1 MKRMITILI
10 IIALTLTAGSVFGL
24 TSSTSITSTM
34 TGADGVERSMSGIV
48 SMLGYNYASSTNTL
62 WIELYKSETGP
73 DTRISGSQMA
83 IGGTAS
89 WANNVASGIYYVHL
103 DPDGPFYT
111 GCNGYGEAVNN

>member
-1 MKRMITILI
+1 MIVIFA
-10 IIALTLTAGSVFGL
+10 ALMLTASSVFGL

-34 TGADGVERSMSGIV
+34 DGANGAERSMSGTV

-62 WIELYKSETGP
+62 WIELYKAVPGV
-73 DTRISGSQMA
+73 DQRISGSQMA

-89 WANNVASGIYYVHL
+89 WANNVASGTYYVHL